1 MEEFKMALKEFT
13 KKDAANSYE
22 LVVTVDGETFEKA
35 INKVYKKQVKSI
47 NIPGFRKGKAPRHII
62 EKMYGKEVFYDDAMQ
77 GCYPDALYEAAK
89 EQNLE
94 IVAVE
99 KLEAVEAGKEGFT
112 FKTDIIVKPTLEV
125 EGYKGFEIEKKS
137 TEVTEELINEE
148 IDKVRDRNSRMVTV
162 EGRAA
167 QNGDTAV
174 IDFEGFVDGVA
185 FEGGKAEKYSL
196 SLGSGNFI
204 PGFEEQVVGHEVGEE
219 FSINVS
225 FPEDYQ
231 AEELKGKAAEFKI
244 KLHELKEKEL
254 PEVDDEFVK
263 DVSEKETVAEYRDEL
278 RETITT
284 RLKDEAEKDVDNQI
298 SEKLI
303 ELAQGDIPEQMYDN
317 QANDMV
323 RDFEMRLRSQ
333 GMDPKMYM
341 QYMGM
346 DMAALKNMY
355 MDEAEKRVKL
365 RLVLEAIAKQEN
377 VEVTEADLDEEYSKM
392 AEAYKVEVEQAK
404 ASVPAERR
412 NAPML
417 AAMPMQIVETSHLIY
432 CMVS

>member
-13 KKDAANSYE
+13 KKEAANSYE

-47 NIPGFRKGKAPRHII
+47 SIPGFRKGKAPRHII
-62 EKMYGKEVFYDDAMQ
+62 EKMYGTEVFYDDAMQ
-77 GCYPDALYEAAK
+77 DCYPDALYEAAK

-137 TEVTEELINEE
+137 TEVTEELIDEE

-219 FSINVS
+219 FSINVN

-231 AEELKGKAAEFKI
+231 AEELKGKEAEFKI

-278 RETITT
+278 KETIAA

-377 VEVTEADLDEEYSKM
+377 LEVTEADLEDEYSKM
-392 AEAYKVEVEQAK
+392 AETYKVEVEQAK
-404 ASVPAERR
+404 ASVPADSLSEDIKVQKALDLVK
-412 NAPML
+412 NSAV
-417 AAMPMQIVETSHLIY
+417 IK
-432 CMVS
+432 

>member
-1 MEEFKMALKEFT
+1 MALKEFT
-13 KKDAANSYE
+13 KKEAANSYE

-62 EKMYGKEVFYDDAMQ
+62 EKMYGTEVFYDDAMQ
-77 GCYPDALYEAAK
+77 DCYPDALYEAAK

-125 EGYKGFEIEKKS
+125 EGYKGFEIERKS
-137 TEVTEELINEE
+137 TEVTEELIDEE

-204 PGFEEQVVGHEVGEE
+204 PGFEEQVVGHEAGEE
-219 FSINVS
+219 FSINVN

-231 AEELKGKAAEFKI
+231 AEELKGKEAEFKI

-263 DVSEKETVAEYRDEL
+263 DVSEKETVAEYREEL
-278 RETITT
+278 RETIAA

-377 VEVTEADLDEEYSKM
+377 LEVTEADLEDEYSKM
-392 AEAYKVEVEQAK
+392 AETYKVEVEQAK
-404 ASVPAERR
+404 ASVPADSLSEDIKVQKALDLVK
-412 NAPML
+412 NSAV
-417 AAMPMQIVETSHLIY
+417 IK
-432 CMVS
+432 

>member
-13 KKDAANSYE
+13 KKEAANSYE

-62 EKMYGKEVFYDDAMQ
+62 EKMYGTEVFYDDAMQ
-77 GCYPDALYEAAK
+77 DCYPDALYEAAK

-137 TEVTEELINEE
+137 TEVTEELIDEE

-204 PGFEEQVVGHEVGEE
+204 PGFEEQVVGHEAGEE
-219 FSINVS
+219 FSINVN

-231 AEELKGKAAEFKI
+231 AEELKGKEAEFKI

-278 RETITT
+278 KETIAA

-377 VEVTEADLDEEYSKM
+377 LEVTEADLEDEYSKM
-392 AEAYKVEVEQAK
+392 AETYKVEVEQAK
-404 ASVPAERR
+404 ASVPADSLSEDIKVQKALDLVK
-412 NAPML
+412 NSAV
-417 AAMPMQIVETSHLIY
+417 IK
-432 CMVS
+432 